1 MTCPA
6 DPMAANPDKQ
16 TTVGLHYLTGR
27 FVNFYEIFCYS
38 GLLNSVLIHIR
49 FFRYSSVVKNNLPE
63 KLQNITNL
71 FIWPNI
77 INIQL

>member
-27 FVNFYEIFCYS
+27 FVNFCQELWLI
-38 GLLNSVLIHIR
+38 GLVE
-49 FFRYSSVVKNNLPE
+49 F
-63 KLQNITNL
+63 
-71 FIWPNI
+71 
-77 INIQL
+77 